1 VFWSIEIKPKNQ
13 MKNYTTKIPA
23 KQTVGEITELLTE
36 HYAENIMIINNDRK
50 PKAIKFIL
58 IVVDKEVGFLLEAN
72 VDATYRAMVADKKVT
87 KAHKNKEQA
96 ERTAWR
102 TLKEYLHIK
111 LDYISIEQ
119 NKEARML
126 KMQEEFFG
134 SMITPN
140 NKTVFELF
148 KENQQLLLT

>member
-1 VFWSIEIKPKNQ
+1 

-23 KQTVGEITELLTE
+23 KQTVGEITDLLTE
-36 HYAENIMIINNDRK
+36 HDAVRITINNNESRN
-50 PKAIKFIL
+50 PKAITFTL
-58 IVVDKEVGFLLEAN
+58 IIEEKEVGFLLEAN

-111 LDYISIEQ
+111 LDYIAIEQ
-119 NKEARML
+119 DKEARMF
-126 KMQEEFFG
+126 KMQEEFFAK
-134 SMITPN
+134 MITPN
-140 NKTVFELF
+140 NQTVFQFF
-148 KENQQLLLT
+148 KSNSQLLLNQ